1 MPHNLPVFLNGRPFR
16 VPAGSTLGQL
26 LAEHDPDL
34 FAALRGGRA
43 IATDGRDLVADPDA
57 AVSGGA
63 IFRVRRS
70 SRASEAADA

>member
-1 MPHNLPVFLNGRPFR
+1 MNGSPFR

-34 FAALRGGRA
+34 FAALLGGSA
-43 IATDGRDLVADPDA
+43 IATDGRDIAADPDA
-57 AVSGGA
+57 PLSGGA

-70 SRASEAADA
+70 SRSAESADA